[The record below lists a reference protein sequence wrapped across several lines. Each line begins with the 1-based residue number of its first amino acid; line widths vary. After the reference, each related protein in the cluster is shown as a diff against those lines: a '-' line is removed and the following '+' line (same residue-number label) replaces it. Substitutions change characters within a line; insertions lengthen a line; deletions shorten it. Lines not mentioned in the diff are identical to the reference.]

1 MSFKRFDHNH
11 DEISIR
17 VPSHW
22 LRGYHQKQGGRQV
35 SVRMEGNWN
44 PGAPLVE
51 TEHGAATVE
60 ESGSSQKLDR
70 IMTWSSSSKGLK
82 ARTWTNTC
90 IPDAHTRAQSCP
102 TFCNPLDCSP
112 SGFSIH
118 GTLQARILE
127 WVAMSFF
134 RGIFPIQ
141 GSNLHLLPWLVDS
154 LPLSHLGS
162 PYEVPRI
169 GHFIET
175 ESRIREVA
183 SGWGQGGMESQCL
196 MD

>member
-1 MSFKRFDHNH
+1 M
-11 DEISIR
+11 
-17 VPSHW
+17 
-22 LRGYHQKQGGRQV
+22 

-90 IPDAHTRAQSCP
+90 IPDTHTRAQSCP
-102 TFCNPLDCSP
+102 TFRNPLDCSP

-141 GSNLHLLPWLVDS
+141 GSNPHLLHWRQILYQ
-154 LPLSHLGS
+154 LSHHGS
-162 PYEVPRI
+162 PLI
-169 GHFIET
+169 CHQ
-175 ESRIREVA
+175 A
-183 SGWGQGGMESQCL
+183 SNNDRKTKL
-196 MD
+196 

>member
-1 MSFKRFDHNH
+1 
-11 DEISIR
+11 
-17 VPSHW
+17 
-22 LRGYHQKQGGRQV
+22 
-35 SVRMEGNWN
+35 MEGNWN
-44 PGAPLVE
+44 PCAPLVE
-51 TEHGAATVE
+51 IEHGAGTVE
-60 ESGSSQKLDR
+60 EFGSAPKLDR
-70 IMTWSSSSKGLK
+70 IMTWSSNSKGLK
-82 ARTWTNTC
+82 ARTWTDTC
-90 IPDAHTRAQSCP
+90 IPDAHTRAWSCL
-102 TFCNPLDCSP
+102 TFCDPLDCSP
-112 SGFSIH
+112 PGFSIH

-154 LPLSHLGS
+154 SPLSCLGS

-175 ESRIREVA
+175 ESRIGGVA
-183 SGWGQGGMESQCL
+183 SGWEQGGTESQCL